1 MLTTHFLLAA
11 GPVLEGNFLGIHFV
25 ITTSEI
31 IYFAIAAI
39 VGLIAEFL
47 VGWRLPFGIL
57 GAFVAALVGI
67 WLFTSVIQ
75 VSIPGD
81 FTIAGQPIP
90 LLKSL
95 LGAIV
100 VVAIWHALTY
110 RGMESSS
117 SLLSW
122 QTRELRRVGSEVIL
136 TAQLL

>member
-1 MLTTHFLLAA
+1 MLTTHLLLAA
-11 GPVLEGNFLGIHFV
+11 GPVLEGNFLGTHFV

-57 GAFVAALVGI
+57 GAFVAALIGI
-67 WLFTSVIQ
+67 WLFTNVIQ

-110 RGMESSS
+110 RG
-117 SLLSW
+117 W
-122 QTRELRRVGSEVIL
+122 NRRHRYYRGRRENYGE
-136 TAQLL
+136 

>member
-1 MLTTHFLLAA
+1 MLTTHLLLAT
-11 GPVLEGNFLGIHFV
+11 GPLLEGNFLGTHFV
-25 ITTSEI
+25 ITTSQV
-31 IYFAIAAI
+31 IYFMIAAV

-57 GAFVAALVGI
+57 GAFVAALIGI

-75 VSIPGD
+75 VTIPGD

-100 VVAIWHALTY
+100 VVALWHALTY
-110 RGMESSS
+110 RGWSRRHRYYRGR
-117 SLLSW
+117 
-122 QTRELRRVGSEVIL
+122 RENYGE
-136 TAQLL
+136 

>member
-1 MLTTHFLLAA
+1 MFASHLLLAA
-11 GPVLEGNFLGIHFV
+11 GPVLDGNFLGIHFV
-25 ITTSEI
+25 ITTSQI
-31 IYFAIAAI
+31 IYFVIAAI

-47 VGWRLPFGIL
+47 VGWRLPFGII

-67 WLFTSVIQ
+67 WLFTNVIQ

-100 VVAIWHALTY
+100 VVALWHALTY
-110 RGMESSS
+110 R
-117 SLLSW
+117 SW
-122 QTRELRRVGSEVIL
+122 GRRRRYYRGRRENYGE
-136 TAQLL
+136 

>member
-1 MLTTHFLLAA
+1 MFTSYLLLLSN
-11 GPVLEGNFLGIHFV
+11 PILEGNFLGTHFV
-25 ITTSEI
+25 ITTSQL

-57 GAFVAALVGI
+57 GAFIAALVGI

-81 FTIAGQPIP
+81 FSIAGQPIP

-100 VVAIWHALTY
+100 VVALWHALTHRSWSRRHRYY
-110 RGMESSS
+110 RGRRESY
-117 SLLSW
+117 
-122 QTRELRRVGSEVIL
+122 EE
-136 TAQLL
+136 

>member
-1 MLTTHFLLAA
+1 MFASHLLLAD
-11 GPVLEGNFLGIHFV
+11 GPVLSGNFLGTHFV
-25 ITTSEI
+25 ITTSQI

-39 VGLIAEFL
+39 VGLVAEFL

-100 VVAIWHALTY
+100 VVALWHAFTY
-110 RGMESSS
+110 R
-117 SLLSW
+117 SW
-122 QTRELRRVGSEVIL
+122 GRRRRYYRGRRENYGE
-136 TAQLL
+136 

>member
-1 MLTTHFLLAA
+1 MFASHLLLAA
-11 GPVLEGNFLGIHFV
+11 GPVLDGNFLGIHFV
-25 ITTSEI
+25 ITTSQI

-47 VGWRLPFGIL
+47 VGWRLPFGII

-81 FTIAGQPIP
+81 FTVAGQPIP

-100 VVAIWHALTY
+100 VVALWHALTY
-110 RGMESSS
+110 R
-117 SLLSW
+117 SW
-122 QTRELRRVGSEVIL
+122 GRRRRYYRGRRENYGE
-136 TAQLL
+136 